1 VPDVFHPIAES
12 YDAWYQR
19 EPGRLIDA
27 IEKDMVYRLL
37 EPREGMK
44 LLDVGCG
51 TGNYALELARIG
63 VQVTGIDV
71 SRAMLDVAERKA
83 EAMGVKLQLIHADI
97 NNIDLLPESYD
108 AVLSVTAL
116 EFFEEPAAV
125 LAKCY
130 RSLKPGGRMVVGVI
144 AEGPWA
150 EFYRKRAEEDAS
162 SVFRYATFYTAEDL
176 LNFLPEGQTTVL
188 SGLRFPP
195 NMEDFTREAALAME
209 KSNRPPGFICVR
221 WVKTQ

>member
-1 VPDVFHPIAES
+1 MPDVFRPIAET

-19 EPGRLIDA
+19 EPGRVIDE

-37 EPREGMK
+37 EPREGIK

-51 TGNYALELARIG
+51 TGNYALELARMG
-63 VQVTGIDV
+63 VQVTGVDV

-83 EAMGVKLQLIHADI
+83 GAMGVKLQLIHGDI
-97 NNIDLLPESYD
+97 SSIDLLPESYD
-108 AVLSVTAL
+108 AVLCVTAL
-116 EFFEEPAAV
+116 EFFEDPAGV

-150 EFYRKRAEEDAS
+150 EFYRKRAKEDAS
-162 SVFRYATFYTAEDL
+162 SVFNYATFYTAENL
-176 LNFLPEGQTTVL
+176 LRLLPAGQTTVL

-195 NMEDFTREAALAME
+195 DMEDFTREAALAME
-209 KSNRPPGFICVR
+209 KGHRPPGFICVR
-221 WVKTQ
+221 WVKTP